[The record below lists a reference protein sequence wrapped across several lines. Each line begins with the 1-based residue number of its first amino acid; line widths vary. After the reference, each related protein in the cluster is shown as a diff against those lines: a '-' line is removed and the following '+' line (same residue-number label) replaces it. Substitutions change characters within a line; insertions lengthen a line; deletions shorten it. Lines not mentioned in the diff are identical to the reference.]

1 LERKSPASIHLR
13 CIGESTH
20 AALVAHPSHVR
31 VDDHVDRH
39 IADLFG
45 SRPTTLLPT
54 AIEHARGVDNNDAT
68 GPTNNAQALLRKNF
82 KSVLGIEVRSTHQR
96 NIGRIVD
103 LLVDPDGSVK
113 AAIVEFGGFL
123 GIGTRKIAIAWPDLR
138 FDTEGK
144 QLTAILDIPR
154 DHLRVAPDYKPD
166 APAIV
171 TKVIEPLMPST
182 EEPPNKVTD
191 PPKELKPTSKRK
203 HRLY

>member
-1 LERKSPASIHLR
+1 MPPLWRIPLTFALTIMSIGILPIYSVPAQQRSYLPQ
-13 CIGESTH
+13 S
-20 AALVAHPSHVR
+20 
-31 VDDHVDRH
+31 
-39 IADLFG
+39 
-45 SRPTTLLPT
+45 SRRDT
-54 AIEHARGVDNNDAT
+54 GVDNNDAT
-68 GPTNNAQALLRKNF
+68 GSINAQALLRKNL

-144 QLTAILDIPR
+144 QLTAILDILR
-154 DHLRVAPDYKPD
+154 DQLRVAPDYKPD
-166 APAIV
+166 APAVV

-182 EEPPNKVTD
+182 EEPPNKVTK
-191 PPKELKPTSKRK
+191 PPPSEKELKPTSKRK